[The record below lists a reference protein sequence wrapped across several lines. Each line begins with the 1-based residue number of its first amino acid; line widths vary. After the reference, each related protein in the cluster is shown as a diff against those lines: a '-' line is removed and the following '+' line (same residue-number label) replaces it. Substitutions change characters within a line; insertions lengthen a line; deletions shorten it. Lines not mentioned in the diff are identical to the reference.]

1 MRNGQ
6 RPRTTYMQHKLSRP
20 SNDSN
25 THQQVYQQTCTSFAA
40 HAASCASSAA
50 LRSSL
55 IASSSTSSSMVDAN
69 AHDAVLLPPPPL
81 GLAALRAALQAA
93 LCAGQSAS

>member
-6 RPRTTYMQHKLSRP
+6 RPRTTHMQHKLSRP
-20 SNDSN
+20 SNDM
-25 THQQVYQQTCTSFAA
+25 HQQVYQQTCTSFAA